1 MYEYI
6 KWNTSIYLS
15 IYQKR
20 VRLSGVAVVRIRR
33 SSKQDREHREIKRQ
47 LTTGAQL
54 LIAICFYCPCF
65 KVNHVCCVLALLP
78 PPYMEMETQRTKEN
92 ISLSPFLTLH
102 LFLPSVILT
111 KDGAITNVTLTG
123 GNYPSPY

>member
-1 MYEYI
+1 MYDYI
-6 KWNTSIYLS
+6 KSIYLS
-15 IYQKR
+15 IYRKR
-20 VRLSGVAVVRIRR
+20 GRLSGVAEGTLV
-33 SSKQDREHREIKRQ
+33 SSKQDGEHREIKRQ

-54 LIAICFYCPCF
+54 LIAICFYCSCF

-78 PPYMEMETQRTKEN
+78 PLYMEMETQRTKEN